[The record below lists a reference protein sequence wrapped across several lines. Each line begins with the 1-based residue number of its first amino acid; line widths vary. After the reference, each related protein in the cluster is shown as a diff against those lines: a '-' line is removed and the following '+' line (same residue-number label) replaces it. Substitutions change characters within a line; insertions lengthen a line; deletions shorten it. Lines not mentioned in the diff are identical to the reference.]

1 MGGSGRISPT
11 SAIAVPTDFPNSVR
25 GGGALQLQHT
35 HLIYTFYYILH
46 GLSCYCDIS
55 AQDRAEGFYQGTGK

>member
-25 GGGALQLQHT
+25 GAHFNYNINT
-35 HLIYTFYYILH
+35 
-46 GLSCYCDIS
+46 
-55 AQDRAEGFYQGTGK
+55 

>member
-25 GGGALQLQHT
+25 GGRT
-35 HLIYTFYYILH
+35 STTTYTSNLYILLH
-46 GLSCYCDIS
+46 FTWPLLLLRYLGSGQS
-55 AQDRAEGFYQGTGK
+55 